1 METSTI
7 VADSVYTK
15 LITFFNLAKNN
26 TCTEKKGA
34 KRQKETETID

>member
-1 METSTI
+1 METNII

-34 KRQKETETID
+34 KERRS